1 MLDSLLYCTHIA
13 FMFVYIFSCFFII
26 IVIKLVP
33 ATWVNGWLASLASY
47 ARIRSIPEHFLLLS
61 VQLASLPIYYTI
73 NRFQFLMIF
82 LFVIFF
88 SSLVDLAK
96 TLLTKLI
103 HNNDIFRLFL
113 VVHFF
118 LLASPKTI
126 SGFLFGIYSQLCVN
140 KYYLYNFCLFFSLSV
155 YLARSIFQLQI
166 QYGYILQV
174 EWWHNSIV
182 KRKLFWL
189 VVFAFRI
196 GGIDQTKV
204 VGLLHWIENEIENK
218 CLWLF
223 LIMHCLCEKTRFFP

>member
-1 MLDSLLYCTHIA
+1 MLDSLLYYTYIA

-26 IVIKLVP
+26 IIVIKLVP
-33 ATWVNGWLASLASY
+33 ASWVNGWLASLASY

-118 LLASPKTI
+118 
-126 SGFLFGIYSQLCVN
+126 C
-140 KYYLYNFCLFFSLSV
+140 
-155 YLARSIFQLQI
+155 
-166 QYGYILQV
+166 
-174 EWWHNSIV
+174 
-182 KRKLFWL
+182 
-189 VVFAFRI
+189 
-196 GGIDQTKV
+196 
-204 VGLLHWIENEIENK
+204 
-218 CLWLF
+218 
-223 LIMHCLCEKTRFFP
+223 

>member
-1 MLDSLLYCTHIA
+1 
-13 FMFVYIFSCFFII
+13 MFVYIFSCF
-26 IVIKLVP
+26 LLLLLLN
-33 ATWVNGWLASLASY
+33 WSQRLESMDGWLVWHLMLGLDPYLTISCCCLY
-47 ARIRSIPEHFLLLS
+47 NLP
-61 VQLASLPIYYTI
+61 VLPIYYTI

-140 KYYLYNFCLFFSLSV
+140 KYYL
-155 YLARSIFQLQI
+155 
-166 QYGYILQV
+166 
-174 EWWHNSIV
+174 
-182 KRKLFWL
+182 
-189 VVFAFRI
+189 
-196 GGIDQTKV
+196 
-204 VGLLHWIENEIENK
+204 
-218 CLWLF
+218 
-223 LIMHCLCEKTRFFP
+223 